1 MSEQNILEVRN
12 LTKHFK
18 AGGRQVVH
26 AVDDVS
32 LTLKKGR
39 TLGLVGESGCGK
51 SSCARTIIRMY
62 DPTSGQII
70 LDGDDITNLSQ
81 KQLKPYRKKM
91 QMIFQDPFSSLNPS
105 KRVEWILEEPLR
117 MQKIPKEQRKQKVL
131 AMGEKVGLT
140 TEQLR
145 RYPRELSGGQR
156 QRVSIAAALIQ
167 GAKFIIADEPVS
179 ALDVTIQKQ
188 IMELMVHL
196 QEEMGLSIL
205 FISHDLNVIYQMC
218 DRVMVMKDGKIVEE
232 GTPDEVIM
240 QPKEAYTKLLVE
252 SVL

>member
-91 QMIFQDPFSSLNPS
+91 QMISG
-105 KRVEWILEEPLR
+105 PLR
-117 MQKIPKEQRKQKVL
+117 FPERQNDGARHHSG
-131 AMGEKVGLT
+131 A
-140 TEQLR
+140 
-145 RYPRELSGGQR
+145 SGG
-156 QRVSIAAALIQ
+156 
-167 GAKFIIADEPVS
+167 
-179 ALDVTIQKQ
+179 T
-188 IMELMVHL
+188 
-196 QEEMGLSIL
+196 
-205 FISHDLNVIYQMC
+205 
-218 DRVMVMKDGKIVEE
+218 
-232 GTPDEVIM
+232 
-240 QPKEAYTKLLVE
+240 
-252 SVL
+252 

>member
-18 AGGRQVVH
+18 AGRRQVVH

-91 QMIFQDPFSSLNPS
+91 QILRCCRSSFRS
-105 KRVEWILEEPLR
+105 WMKSCIV
-117 MQKIPKEQRKQKVL
+117 MTG
-131 AMGEKVGLT
+131 MD
-140 TEQLR
+140 
-145 RYPRELSGGQR
+145 
-156 QRVSIAAALIQ
+156 
-167 GAKFIIADEPVS
+167 GA
-179 ALDVTIQKQ
+179 
-188 IMELMVHL
+188 
-196 QEEMGLSIL
+196 
-205 FISHDLNVIYQMC
+205 
-218 DRVMVMKDGKIVEE
+218 RKIVSCRNAS
-232 GTPDEVIM
+232 PV
-240 QPKEAYTKLLVE
+240 
-252 SVL
+252 